1 MTSLPCI
8 SALAAV
14 PVSVR
19 AGVEQS
25 REGGAGG
32 KGWLLGPGTAV
43 GREAQRRMR
52 AGCAARLAERG
63 QWLPMAR
70 GI

>member
-25 REGGAGG
+25 QGGGAGG
-32 KGWLLGPGTAV
+32 KGWLLGQALQLEERA
-43 GREAQRRMR
+43 RE
-52 AGCAARLAERG
+52 E
-63 QWLPMAR
+63 
-70 GI
+70 